1 MSLTSTLGTLS
12 DATPASRNRVV
23 DLLRAAAILIVVL
36 GHWLM
41 AAVYLDLQGDL
52 HRGDLLAIS
61 EWTHPLTW
69 ALQVMP
75 VFFIVGGYANALSW
89 RSAQARGATYG
100 GWLRARLRRLTI
112 PVLPLMLFW
121 VVVAPLASA
130 LGVSGASL
138 RIASMASLV
147 PTWFLAAYVVIVAL
161 APATLHLWER
171 WRWWSISLTIG
182 AAALVDLAS
191 IAGDR
196 PWLGFVNYV
205 LVWSAVH
212 QLGYAWVDGA
222 LAGIRRRLI
231 LAGVGLVGLVLL
243 VTVGP
248 YSVSMVGVDGF
259 GVNNAYPTRATLAF
273 LGLLQGGAVLAL
285 EPALRRLASLRG
297 VWIATIFVNAR
308 IMTIY
313 LWHLT
318 ALGLVVAASLAA
330 GGLGLRIEPNT
341 GQWWST
347 RPLWFLTLATVTAAL
362 VWLFG
367 RFETPAPDP
376 RPAPSAVRPVLAM
389 VATCVGLG
397 IMADLGIATKEGT
410 VHWYLPLIPVVA
422 SFAFGISRLPGS
434 RNSGRSSEA
443 LVATRINQDQILDPI
458 REDAARVGGEVRVTD
473 H

>member
-12 DATPASRNRVV
+12 ANTPASRNRVV
-23 DLLRAAAILIVVL
+23 DLLRGAAILVVVL

-41 AAVYLDLQGDL
+41 AAVYLDPDGEM

-61 EWTHPLTW
+61 AWTHPLTW
-69 ALQVMP
+69 MLQVMP

-89 RSAQARGATYG
+89 RSAQAKGTPYG

-121 VVVAPLASA
+121 AVVAPVASA

-171 WRWWSISLTIG
+171 WGWWSVSVTIA
-182 AAALVDLAS
+182 AAALVDVVS
-191 IAGDR
+191 IGGDL
-196 PWLGFVNYV
+196 PWFGFLNYV
-205 LVWSAVH
+205 LVWGAVH

-222 LAGIRRRLI
+222 LAGTRRRLTFAGFGFVA
-231 LAGVGLVGLVLL
+231 LALL

-248 YSVSMVGVDGF
+248 YSISMVGVDGF
-259 GVNNAYPTRATLAF
+259 GINNAYPTRVTLAF
-273 LGLLQGGAVLAL
+273 LGLFQGGVVLAL
-285 EPALRRLASLRG
+285 EPVLRRLASKRG

-318 ALGLVVAASLAA
+318 ALGLVVATSLAA
-330 GGLGLRIEPNT
+330 GGLGLRIDPNT
-341 GQWWST
+341 SQWWST

-367 RFETPAPDP
+367 RFEQPGADP
-376 RPAPSAVRPVLAM
+376 RPAPSGLRPVLAM
-389 VATCVGLG
+389 VATCGGLG
-397 IMADLGIATKEGT
+397 IMADLGIASLDGT
-410 VHWYLPLIPVVA
+410 VHWYLPLIPVIA
-422 SFAFGISRLPGS
+422 SFAFGISRLPWTRNPKGHADRSWPGS
-434 RNSGRSSEA
+434 TSTRSS
-443 LVATRINQDQILDPI
+443 TRSERTRL
-458 REDAARVGGEVRVTD
+458 A
-473 H
+473 